1 MPNIEKLEIEYSG
14 KKPIVM
20 LGSWSH
26 EVKILETPEE
36 LTEWERRMEAITGI
50 KHDSKSIIALGGC
63 CCGGGGGMCDND

>member
-1 MPNIEKLEIEYSG
+1 
-14 KKPIVM
+14 M